1 VTNQAPNTHTSSANG
16 IWLAIFTYVIW
27 GLFPFY
33 FVILKNVSAIEILF
47 HRILW
52 SAVFTLLILA
62 IQRNLRTVKIILSSF
77 SELKPYIYS
86 AIFLAMN
93 WGLYI
98 YGIVIGDVLQLSLAY
113 FINPLFNMLFGVLI
127 FKEKLSFTGKLA
139 VGLAIVGVVYRAF
152 GVGGIPVLAVVI
164 AIAFS
169 LYGVFRKKTSADSI
183 SALFIESVLILPAIL
198 IAFVFFSER
207 RTIGIMLDS
216 GYWFIMFLLAGPITS
231 IPLITFSMAVK
242 RIPYY
247 LVGFIQ
253 YIAPTILFLSA
264 VFAFKQ
270 EWNFADLVT
279 FMFVWVGIVLVLLE
293 QLAKLNRKPKP
304 EGESG

>member
-1 VTNQAPNTHTSSANG
+1 MNELDTQSSRANG

-33 FVILKNVSAIEILF
+33 FVLLKDVSAIEILF

-62 IQRNLRTVKIILSSF
+62 IQRNLKSVKIILSSF

-86 AIFLAMN
+86 AVFLALN

-127 FKEKLSFTGKLA
+127 FKEKLSVTGKIA
-139 VGLAIVGVVYRAF
+139 VALAIVGVAYRAF

-183 SALFIESVLILPAIL
+183 SALFIESILILPAIL
-198 IAFVFFSER
+198 VAFLFFSER
-207 RTIGIMLDS
+207 SSISMMLNS
-216 GYWFIMFLLAGPITS
+216 GYWIIMFLLAGPVTS

-270 EWNFADLVT
+270 AWTFANLVT
-279 FMFVWVGIVLVLLE
+279 FMFVWVGIALVLLE
-293 QLAKLNRKPKP
+293 QLARIKRKPKAVGP
-304 EGESG
+304 